1 MIVKKRFVLYAILW
15 LFQGTLKS
23 SETIHRKFVLTGGP
37 GVGKSSVINELERQG
52 YQVSPEAFTELYNEA
67 KTQGKLDILFAD
79 PIKFRYDLMAK
90 QQYLESL
97 LKRDGAAFLDRSKQD
112 IVFFGKYFGLKLP
125 QDLVDEIQKTDLELV
140 FFLDQLPEKYYK
152 NTDIRQESQ
161 EESLKIHGFLKEEYK
176 KTGLKIIDVP
186 FDTVENRVKF
196 ILDSVSKFYFYSD
209 IMDCFSRK
217 NKLYKIESFLDKVD
231 LIEIKDKNGIVKQRF
246 FGIHKAD
253 QQNLNFMNFK
263 RKLAQLENLNTKEM
277 VQIVGDSSQF
287 SKEGTIFVRKFLQK
301 YFESNFIIEYGFTG
315 YKNSEELD
323 INSFVNEYV
332 DKHPERGSS
341 VIANILGHTHVAL
354 TKWGCYGSP
363 YVKNYVVVYNDS
375 PMSEEP
381 KYNENGIKVSGYTTF
396 GDDVIASDYI
406 LQSIDKDKLICV
418 EGGAQSFRQVVNALN
433 NNINIELVYN
443 VRKPENNELFSTALF
458 LKLIN
463 DIFVTDKV
471 FSQEAV
477 EEVYKKYTSELK
489 SMWNTK
495 KPDYKTKKEIFDYAI
510 NEFMNKRLYEKINKL
525 CTFYDA
531 KDKKTNF
538 GTESLS
544 SFKEFSTKSPC
555 VIL

>member
-1 MIVKKRFVLYAILW
+1 MVVKKRFILYAILW
-15 LFQGTLKS
+15 LFQSTLKS

-37 GVGKSSVINELERQG
+37 GVGKSSVIKELEKQG
-52 YQVSPEAFTELYNEA
+52 YQVSPEAFTELYDEVR
-67 KTQGKLDILFAD
+67 TQGKLDTLFVD

-90 QQYLESL
+90 QQHLESL
-97 LKRDGAAFLDRSKQD
+97 LRKEGLTFLDRSKHD

-140 FFLDQLPEKYYK
+140 FFLDLLSKEYYE
-152 NTDIRQESQ
+152 NTNVRQESQ
-161 EESLKIHGFLKEEYK
+161 EESLKIHNFLKEEYK

-196 ILDSVSKFYFYSD
+196 IVDSVSKFYFYSD
-209 IMDCFSRK
+209 IMDCFSGK
-217 NKLYKIESFLDKVD
+217 NKLYKIENFLDQAG
-231 LIEIKDKNGIVKQRF
+231 LIEIKDKNGTVKQRF
-246 FGIHKAD
+246 FGIHKD
-253 QQNLNFMNFK
+253 NQQKLNFMNFK
-263 RKLAQLENLNTKEM
+263 IKLAQLEDLNPKEM
-277 VQIVGDSSQF
+277 IQIVGDSGQF
-287 SKEGTIFVRKFLQK
+287 SKEGTIYVRKFLQK
-301 YFESNFIIEYGFTG
+301 YLESSSIIEYGFTG
-315 YKNSEELD
+315 YKNTEELD
-323 INSFVNEYV
+323 INSFVSEYV
-332 DKHPERGSS
+332 DKHPERGNS
-341 VIANILGHTHVAL
+341 VIANILGHTHLAL

-381 KYNENGIKVSGYTTF
+381 KYNENGFKVSGYTTF

-406 LQSIDKDKLICV
+406 LQSKDKDKLICV

-433 NNINIELVYN
+433 NDINIELVYN

-458 LKLIN
+458 LKQIN
-463 DIFVTDKV
+463 DLFVTGKV
-471 FSQEAV
+471 PSREAI

-495 KPDYKTKKEIFDYAI
+495 KPDYKTKKEIFDFAI

-525 CTFYDA
+525 CIFYDA

-538 GTESLS
+538 ETKSFS